1 MGLLEGTHNHYFL
14 VLILVGFIIIILL
27 LPQIPLQNNSS
38 DCGIYVLQF
47 VETLVQVNFPT

>member
-1 MGLLEGTHNHYFL
+1 MGILDHYFL